1 MSSKHTPKDAKRV
14 WFCTVHGCKNAKLSM
29 PRAGIDRKDNWQRHM
44 RVSHRKSP
52 GEITALEAEARG
64 DA

>member
-1 MSSKHTPKDAKRV
+1 M
-14 WFCTVHGCKNAKLSM
+14 WFCTVHGCKNAKMSV

-44 RVSHRKSP
+44 KKSHGKSHR
-52 GEITALEAEARG
+52 EITALEAEALD